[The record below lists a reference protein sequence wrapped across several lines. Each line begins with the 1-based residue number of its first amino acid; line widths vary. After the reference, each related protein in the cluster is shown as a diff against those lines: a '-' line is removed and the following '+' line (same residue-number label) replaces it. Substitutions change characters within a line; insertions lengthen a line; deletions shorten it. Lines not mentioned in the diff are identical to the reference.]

1 MLTHLF
7 KLIWNKKKQN
17 FLLMTE
23 MFISFIVMFAVFTL
37 IVYYYNNYKKPM
49 GFDYENVWVVS
60 YTPPENINQVD
71 SVETFHNTLK
81 QILRSMP
88 QIKEVSLSGNNVP
101 FSMNTSNSMVNYGNN
116 GSMTNFYG
124 VEETYLTVMNMH
136 MEEGRWFTN
145 ADNIYT
151 VRPVVINSTLR
162 KKLF

>member
-60 YTPPENINQVD
+60 YTPPENINRVD

-88 QIKEVSLSGNNVP
+88 QIKEVSMSGNNVP
-101 FSMNTSNSMVNYGNN
+101 FSMNTSN
-116 GSMTNFYG
+116 
-124 VEETYLTVMNMH
+124 
-136 MEEGRWFTN
+136 
-145 ADNIYT
+145 
-151 VRPVVINSTLR
+151 
-162 KKLF
+162 